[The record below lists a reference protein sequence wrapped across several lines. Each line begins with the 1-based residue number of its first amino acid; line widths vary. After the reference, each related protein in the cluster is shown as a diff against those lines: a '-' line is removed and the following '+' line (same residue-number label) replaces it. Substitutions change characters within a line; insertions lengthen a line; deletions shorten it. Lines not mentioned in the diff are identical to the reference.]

1 MRTEV
6 TSDLWWKDAVV
17 YGVDV
22 KTFQDSNGDGIG
34 DFDGLAE
41 RLDYLAELGISC
53 LWLLPIMRS
62 PWRDNGYDIADYFDV
77 DRRLGTLGDLVEL
90 LRAARERGIRVITD
104 LVVNH
109 TSDEHPWFRAARS
122 SRDNPYRDYYVW
134 RDEPQP
140 QPEGIVFPG
149 EETSNWELDQTT
161 GQYYLHRF
169 YKFQPD
175 LNIENPRVRAELEKI
190 IGLWLELGFSGF
202 RVDAAPFLI
211 ETQGIPGKSPDDPH
225 APLRHM
231 REFLSRRRG
240 DAILLGEANV
250 AADQLTGYFGR
261 YGNELHMLLN
271 FILNQ
276 ALCLSLAREDAQPL
290 AEHLRNLPNTPFT
303 CQYANF
309 TRSADELSL
318 DRLSAK
324 ERADVFAAFAP
335 EERMRLYGRGIRRR
349 LPSMLGGD
357 GRRLEL
363 AYSLLFSLPD
373 TPVLLYGEEI
383 GMGEDLEV
391 PSRASV
397 RTAMQWSHEPNG
409 GFSTAERGS
418 TSTPSGT
425 TRTRCS
431 IGSARSSAPARS
443 ARSWGSGP
451 GGCWRPISQA
461 CLLTGPTGPAAAW
474 PSCITWPGRAARSR
488 STSVPLGSRSYSPT
502 ATSGPSPTRGARSR
516 WNPTAG
522 AGCACIRPANCFC
535 WHAGQRNRLP
545 LWRPHRPQPVESVGR
560 LERSPNASGRPDPR
574 RPARPSRRRRRPV
587 LGQLG
592 TPNGR
597 PRGGAGRAC
606 AAVPVDARALPPQ
619 SHMAL
624 FVIRLGHREGGRT
637 PPARGGLPPGVA
649 AGLLSG
655 RRPVPSPACMPPDV
669 TRGLVTPGVGEVGKV
684 TNQSK

>member
-1 MRTEV
+1 VTRSEA
-6 TSDLWWKDAVV
+6 TSDLWWKDAVI

-22 KTFQDSNGDGIG
+22 KAFQDSDGDGIG

-41 RLDYLAELGISC
+41 RLGYLAELGVTC

-62 PWRDNGYDIADYFDV
+62 PWRDNGYDVADYFDV
-77 DRRLGTLGDLVEL
+77 DRRLGSMGDLVEL

-122 SRDNPYRDYYVW
+122 SRDNPYRDFYVW
-134 RDEPQP
+134 RDQP
-140 QPEGIVFPG
+140 QEQPHGIVFPG
-149 EETSNWELDQTT
+149 EETSNWELDQAT

-175 LNIENPRVRAELEKI
+175 LNIENPRVRAEFQKI
-190 IGLWLELGFSGF
+190 MGLWLELGISGF

-211 ETQGIPGKSPDDPH
+211 ETEGIPGKSPDDPH

-250 AADQLTGYFGR
+250 APDQLTGYFGQ

-276 ALCLSLAREDAQPL
+276 ALVLSLAREDARPL
-290 AEHLRNLPNTPFT
+290 AEHLRDLPVTPLT

-309 TRSADELSL
+309 TRSADEMSL
-318 DRLSAK
+318 DRLTEQ

-357 GRRLEL
+357 QRRLEL

-397 RTAMQWSHEPNG
+397 RTAMQWSDGPNG
-409 GFSTAERGS
+409 GFATAER
-418 TSTPSGT
+418 
-425 TRTRCS
+425 
-431 IGSARSSAPARS
+431 
-443 ARSWGSGP
+443 
-451 GGCWRPISQA
+451 
-461 CLLTGPTGPAAAW
+461 
-474 PSCITWPGRAARSR
+474 
-488 STSVPLGSRSYSPT
+488 
-502 ATSGPSPTRGARSR
+502 
-516 WNPTAG
+516 
-522 AGCACIRPANCFC
+522 IRPAVV
-535 WHAGQRNRLP
+535 AGGPFGYRRVNVRAQLRDPDSLLHRVRALIRTRKQCPELGFGEWRLLETDQPAALAHRADWAGGSVAVLHNLAGGDCEVKVDLGAARVEELLADRRERP
-545 LWRPHRPQPVESVGR
+545 L
-560 LERSPNASGRPDPR
+560 PDPGHPIPLEPYGWRWLRLHQR
-574 RPARPSRRRRRPV
+574 R
-587 LGQLG
+587 
-592 TPNGR
+592 
-597 PRGGAGRAC
+597 
-606 AAVPVDARALPPQ
+606 
-619 SHMAL
+619 
-624 FVIRLGHREGGRT
+624 
-637 PPARGGLPPGVA
+637 
-649 AGLLSG
+649 
-655 RRPVPSPACMPPDV
+655 
-669 TRGLVTPGVGEVGKV
+669 
-684 TNQSK
+684 

>member
-1 MRTEV
+1 MRAEA
-6 TSDLWWKDAVV
+6 TSDLWWKNAVI

-34 DFDGLAE
+34 DFDGLCE
-41 RLDYLAELGISC
+41 RLDYLAELGVSC

-77 DRRLGTLGDLVEL
+77 ERRLGTLGDLVEL
-90 LRAARERGIRVITD
+90 LRTARERGIRVITD

-109 TSDEHPWFRAARS
+109 TSDEHPWFQQARS

-134 RDEPQP
+134 RDEPQS
-140 QPEGIVFPG
+140 QPKGIVFPG
-149 EETSNWELDQTT
+149 EENSNWELDQTT

-175 LNIENPRVRAELEKI
+175 LNIENPRVRAELQKI
-190 IGLWLELGFSGF
+190 MGFWLELGFSGF

-211 ETQGIPGKSPDDPH
+211 ETDGIPGKSPEDPH

-250 AADQLTGYFGR
+250 APDQLTGYFGR

-276 ALCLSLAREDAQPL
+276 ALHLSLAREDARPL
-290 AEHLRNLPNTPFT
+290 AEHLRDLPDTPLN

-318 DRLSAK
+318 DRLSAE

-335 EERMRLYGRGIRRR
+335 EERMQLYGRGIRRR

-357 GRRLEL
+357 QRRLEL

-383 GMGEDLEV
+383 GMGEDLDV
-391 PSRASV
+391 PSRATV

-409 GFSTAERGS
+409 GFSTAERTHPSTVADGPFSYQRVNVGAQRGDPDSLLRRVGS
-418 TSTPSGT
+418 LI
-425 TRTRCS
+425 RTRKQCPELGFGTWRLLETNQPS
-431 IGSARSSAPARS
+431 VLAHQAGWAGGSVAVLHNLA
-443 ARSWGSGP
+443 GT
-451 GGCWRPISQA
+451 GCQVKVDLGVA
-461 CLLTGPTGPAAAW
+461 GVEELL
-474 PSCITWPGRAARSR
+474 
-488 STSVPLGSRSYSPT
+488 
-502 ATSGPSPTRGARSR
+502 
-516 WNPTAG
+516 
-522 AGCACIRPANCFC
+522 
-535 WHAGQRNRLP
+535 
-545 LWRPHRPQPVESVGR
+545 
-560 LERSPNASGRPDPR
+560 
-574 RPARPSRRRRRPV
+574 
-587 LGQLG
+587 
-592 TPNGR
+592 
-597 PRGGAGRAC
+597 AGRHER
-606 AAVPVDARALPPQ
+606 PLPDRGSPIP
-619 SHMAL
+619 L
-624 FVIRLGHREGGRT
+624 EPYGWRWLRLHQTG
-637 PPARGGLPPGVA
+637 
-649 AGLLSG
+649 
-655 RRPVPSPACMPPDV
+655 
-669 TRGLVTPGVGEVGKV
+669 
-684 TNQSK
+684 

>member
-1 MRTEV
+1 MRAEA
-6 TSDLWWKDAVV
+6 TSDLWWKNAVI

-34 DFDGLAE
+34 DFDGLSE
-41 RLDYLAELGISC
+41 RLGYLAGLGVTC

-77 DRRLGTLGDLVEL
+77 DRRLGTMGDLVEL

-109 TSDEHPWFRAARS
+109 TSDEHPWFKAARS
-122 SRDNPYRDYYVW
+122 SRDDPYRDYYVW
-134 RDEPQP
+134 RDQPPP

-175 LNIENPRVRAELEKI
+175 LNIENPRVRAEFQKV

-211 ETQGIPGKSPDDPH
+211 ETEGIPGKSPDDPH

-276 ALCLSLAREDAQPL
+276 ALVLSLAREDGRPL
-290 AEHLRNLPNTPFT
+290 AEHLRDLPTTPLT

-318 DRLSAK
+318 DRLSDQ

-357 GRRLEL
+357 RRRLEQ

-383 GMGEDLEV
+383 GMGEDLDV

-397 RTAMQWSHEPNG
+397 RTAMQWSNEPNG
-409 GFSTAERGS
+409 GFSSAERIYPPIVADGPFGYRRVNVRAQLRDPDS
-418 TSTPSGT
+418 LLHQVGALI
-425 TRTRCS
+425 RTRKECPELGFGEWRLLETS
-431 IGSARSSAPARS
+431 QPGALAHRADWGGGSVAVLHNLA
-443 ARSWGSGP
+443 GN
-451 GGCWRPISQA
+451 GCEVKVD
-461 CLLTGPTGPAAAW
+461 LG
-474 PSCITWPGRAARSR
+474 AARVEELLADRDERPLPDQGGPIPLEPYGWRWLRLHQTSMGR
-488 STSVPLGSRSYSPT
+488 S
-502 ATSGPSPTRGARSR
+502 
-516 WNPTAG
+516 
-522 AGCACIRPANCFC
+522 
-535 WHAGQRNRLP
+535 
-545 LWRPHRPQPVESVGR
+545 
-560 LERSPNASGRPDPR
+560 
-574 RPARPSRRRRRPV
+574 
-587 LGQLG
+587 
-592 TPNGR
+592 
-597 PRGGAGRAC
+597 
-606 AAVPVDARALPPQ
+606 
-619 SHMAL
+619 
-624 FVIRLGHREGGRT
+624 
-637 PPARGGLPPGVA
+637 
-649 AGLLSG
+649 
-655 RRPVPSPACMPPDV
+655 
-669 TRGLVTPGVGEVGKV
+669 
-684 TNQSK
+684 

>member
-34 DFDGLAE
+34 DFDGLGE
-41 RLDYLAELGISC
+41 RLDYLADLGISC

-62 PWRDNGYDIADYFDV
+62 PWRDNGYDISDYFDV

-225 APLRHM
+225 APLRHI

-409 GFSTAERGS
+409 GFSTAERIYPPIVADGPFGYRRVNVHAQRHDPDS
-418 TSTPSGT
+418 LLHRVGALI
-425 TRTRCS
+425 RTRKECPEL
-431 IGSARSSAPARS
+431 GFGA
-443 ARSWGSGP
+443 
-451 GGCWRPISQA
+451 WR
-461 CLLTGPTGPAAAW
+461 LLETD
-474 PSCITWPGRAARSR
+474 
-488 STSVPLGSRSYSPT
+488 
-502 ATSGPSPTRGARSR
+502 
-516 WNPTAG
+516 
-522 AGCACIRPANCFC
+522 
-535 WHAGQRNRLP
+535 Q
-545 LWRPHRPQPVESVGR
+545 
-560 LERSPNASGRPDPR
+560 
-574 RPARPSRRRRRPV
+574 
-587 LGQLG
+587 
-592 TPNGR
+592 
-597 PRGGAGRAC
+597 
-606 AAVPVDARALPPQ
+606 
-619 SHMAL
+619 
-624 FVIRLGHREGGRT
+624 
-637 PPARGGLPPGVA
+637 PGVLA
-649 AGLLSG
+649 HRADWAGGSVAVLHNLAGTGCQVKIDLGAVRVEELLAD
-655 RRPVPSPACMPPDV
+655 RHERPLPDQGSPIPLEPYGWRWLRLHQ
-669 TRGLVTPGVGEVGKV
+669 TG
-684 TNQSK
+684 

>member
-276 ALCLSLAREDAQPL
+276 ALCLSLARE
-290 AEHLRNLPNTPFT
+290 
-303 CQYANF
+303 
-309 TRSADELSL
+309 
-318 DRLSAK
+318 
-324 ERADVFAAFAP
+324 
-335 EERMRLYGRGIRRR
+335 ERMRLYGRGIRRR

-409 GFSTAERGS
+409 GFSTAERIYPPIVADGPFGYRRVNVHAQRHDPDS
-418 TSTPSGT
+418 LLHRVGALI
-425 TRTRCS
+425 RTRKECPEL
-431 IGSARSSAPARS
+431 GFGA
-443 ARSWGSGP
+443 
-451 GGCWRPISQA
+451 WR
-461 CLLTGPTGPAAAW
+461 LLETD
-474 PSCITWPGRAARSR
+474 
-488 STSVPLGSRSYSPT
+488 
-502 ATSGPSPTRGARSR
+502 
-516 WNPTAG
+516 
-522 AGCACIRPANCFC
+522 
-535 WHAGQRNRLP
+535 Q
-545 LWRPHRPQPVESVGR
+545 
-560 LERSPNASGRPDPR
+560 
-574 RPARPSRRRRRPV
+574 
-587 LGQLG
+587 
-592 TPNGR
+592 
-597 PRGGAGRAC
+597 
-606 AAVPVDARALPPQ
+606 
-619 SHMAL
+619 
-624 FVIRLGHREGGRT
+624 
-637 PPARGGLPPGVA
+637 PGVLA
-649 AGLLSG
+649 HRADWAGGSVAVLHNLAGTGCQVKIDLGAVRVEELLAD
-655 RRPVPSPACMPPDV
+655 RHERPLPDQGSPIPLEPYGWRWLRLHQ
-669 TRGLVTPGVGEVGKV
+669 TG
-684 TNQSK
+684 

>member
-134 RDEPQP
+134 RDEPLP

-409 GFSTAERGS
+409 GFSTAERIYPPIVADGPFGYRRVNVHAQRHDPDS
-418 TSTPSGT
+418 LLHRVGALI
-425 TRTRCS
+425 RTRKECPEL
-431 IGSARSSAPARS
+431 GFGA
-443 ARSWGSGP
+443 
-451 GGCWRPISQA
+451 WR
-461 CLLTGPTGPAAAW
+461 LLETD
-474 PSCITWPGRAARSR
+474 
-488 STSVPLGSRSYSPT
+488 
-502 ATSGPSPTRGARSR
+502 
-516 WNPTAG
+516 
-522 AGCACIRPANCFC
+522 
-535 WHAGQRNRLP
+535 Q
-545 LWRPHRPQPVESVGR
+545 
-560 LERSPNASGRPDPR
+560 
-574 RPARPSRRRRRPV
+574 
-587 LGQLG
+587 
-592 TPNGR
+592 
-597 PRGGAGRAC
+597 
-606 AAVPVDARALPPQ
+606 
-619 SHMAL
+619 
-624 FVIRLGHREGGRT
+624 
-637 PPARGGLPPGVA
+637 PGVLA
-649 AGLLSG
+649 HRADWAGGSVAVLHNLAGTGCQVKIDLGAVRVEELLAD
-655 RRPVPSPACMPPDV
+655 RHERPLPDQGSPIPLEPYGWRWLRLHQ
-669 TRGLVTPGVGEVGKV
+669 TG
-684 TNQSK
+684 

>member
-409 GFSTAERGS
+409 GFSTAERIYPPIVADGPFGYRRVNVHAQRHDPDS
-418 TSTPSGT
+418 LLHRVGALI
-425 TRTRCS
+425 RTRKECPELGFGAWQLLETDQPS
-431 IGSARSSAPARS
+431 VVAHRADWAGGSVAVLHNLAGTGCQVKIDLGAVRVEELLADRHERPLPDQ
-443 ARSWGSGP
+443 GSPIPLEPYG
-451 GGCWRPISQA
+451 WRWLRLHQ
-461 CLLTGPTGPAAAW
+461 TG
-474 PSCITWPGRAARSR
+474 
-488 STSVPLGSRSYSPT
+488 
-502 ATSGPSPTRGARSR
+502 
-516 WNPTAG
+516 
-522 AGCACIRPANCFC
+522 
-535 WHAGQRNRLP
+535 
-545 LWRPHRPQPVESVGR
+545 
-560 LERSPNASGRPDPR
+560 
-574 RPARPSRRRRRPV
+574 
-587 LGQLG
+587 
-592 TPNGR
+592 
-597 PRGGAGRAC
+597 
-606 AAVPVDARALPPQ
+606 
-619 SHMAL
+619 
-624 FVIRLGHREGGRT
+624 
-637 PPARGGLPPGVA
+637 
-649 AGLLSG
+649 
-655 RRPVPSPACMPPDV
+655 
-669 TRGLVTPGVGEVGKV
+669 
-684 TNQSK
+684 

>member
-1 MRTEV
+1 MRMEA
-6 TSDLWWKDAVV
+6 TSDLWWKNAVI

-34 DFDGLAE
+34 DFNGLCE
-41 RLDYLAELGISC
+41 RLDYLTELGISC

-90 LRAARERGIRVITD
+90 LRTARERGIRVITD

-109 TSDEHPWFRAARS
+109 TSDEHPWFQAARS

-134 RDEPQP
+134 RDEPEKQP
-140 QPEGIVFPG
+140 KGIVFPG

-175 LNIENPRVRAELEKI
+175 LNIENPRVRAELQKI
-190 IGLWLELGFSGF
+190 MGFWLELGFSGF

-211 ETQGIPGKSPDDPH
+211 ETDGIPGKSPEDPQ

-250 AADQLTGYFGR
+250 PADQLTGYFGR

-276 ALCLSLAREDAQPL
+276 ALHLSLAREDARPL
-290 AEHLRNLPNTPFT
+290 AEHLRELPNTPLT

-318 DRLSAK
+318 DRLSAE
-324 ERADVFAAFAP
+324 ERAEVFAAFAP
-335 EERMRLYGRGIRRR
+335 EERMQLYGRGIRRR

-373 TPVLLYGEEI
+373 TPLLLYGEEI
-383 GMGEDLEV
+383 GMGEDLDV
-391 PSRASV
+391 PSRATV

-409 GFSTAERGS
+409 GFSTAERIYPPIVADGPFGYRRVNVAAQRRDPDS
-418 TSTPSGT
+418 LLRRVGALI
-425 TRTRCS
+425 RTRKECPELGFGAWRLLETHQPS
-431 IGSARSSAPARS
+431 ALAHRADWAGGSVVVLHNLA
-443 ARSWGSGP
+443 G
-451 GGCWRPISQA
+451 
-461 CLLTGPTGPAAAW
+461 T
-474 PSCITWPGRAARSR
+474 SCQ
-488 STSVPLGSRSYSPT
+488 VKVDLG
-502 ATSGPSPTRGARSR
+502 GARVEELLADRHERPLPSQGSPIPLEPYGWR
-516 WNPTAG
+516 WL
-522 AGCACIRPANCFC
+522 
-535 WHAGQRNRLP
+535 RL
-545 LWRPHRPQPVESVGR
+545 HQTG
-560 LERSPNASGRPDPR
+560 
-574 RPARPSRRRRRPV
+574 
-587 LGQLG
+587 
-592 TPNGR
+592 
-597 PRGGAGRAC
+597 
-606 AAVPVDARALPPQ
+606 
-619 SHMAL
+619 
-624 FVIRLGHREGGRT
+624 
-637 PPARGGLPPGVA
+637 
-649 AGLLSG
+649 
-655 RRPVPSPACMPPDV
+655 
-669 TRGLVTPGVGEVGKV
+669 
-684 TNQSK
+684 

>member
-1 MRTEV
+1 MRMEA
-6 TSDLWWKDAVV
+6 TSDLWWKNAVI

-34 DFDGLAE
+34 DFNGLCE

-90 LRAARERGIRVITD
+90 LRTARERGIRVITD

-109 TSDEHPWFRAARS
+109 TSDEHPWFQAARS

-134 RDEPQP
+134 RDEPEP
-140 QPEGIVFPG
+140 QPKGIVFPG

-175 LNIENPRVRAELEKI
+175 LNIENPRVRAELQKI
-190 IGLWLELGFSGF
+190 MGFWLELGFSGF

-211 ETQGIPGKSPDDPH
+211 ETDGIPGKSPKDPH

-250 AADQLTGYFGR
+250 AADQLTSYFGQ

-276 ALCLSLAREDAQPL
+276 ALYLSLARQDARPL
-290 AEHLRNLPNTPFT
+290 AAHLRELPNTPLP

-318 DRLSAK
+318 DRLSAE
-324 ERADVFAAFAP
+324 ERAEVFAAFAP

-357 GRRLEL
+357 ERRLEL
-363 AYSLLFSLPD
+363 AYSLMFSLPD
-373 TPVLLYGEEI
+373 TPLLLYGEEI

-409 GFSTAERGS
+409 GFSTAERIHPPIVADGPFGYQRVNVHDQRRDPDS
-418 TSTPSGT
+418 LLRRVGALI
-425 TRTRCS
+425 RTRRECPELGFGAWRLLETDQPS
-431 IGSARSSAPARS
+431 ALAHQADWAGSSVAALHNLA
-443 ARSWGSGP
+443 GT
-451 GGCWRPISQA
+451 GCQ
-461 CLLTGPTGPAAAW
+461 
-474 PSCITWPGRAARSR
+474 
-488 STSVPLGSRSYSPT
+488 VKVDLG
-502 ATSGPSPTRGARSR
+502 GARVEQLLADRRERPLPDQGNPIPLEPYGWR
-516 WNPTAG
+516 WL
-522 AGCACIRPANCFC
+522 
-535 WHAGQRNRLP
+535 RL
-545 LWRPHRPQPVESVGR
+545 HQTG
-560 LERSPNASGRPDPR
+560 
-574 RPARPSRRRRRPV
+574 
-587 LGQLG
+587 
-592 TPNGR
+592 
-597 PRGGAGRAC
+597 
-606 AAVPVDARALPPQ
+606 
-619 SHMAL
+619 
-624 FVIRLGHREGGRT
+624 
-637 PPARGGLPPGVA
+637 
-649 AGLLSG
+649 
-655 RRPVPSPACMPPDV
+655 
-669 TRGLVTPGVGEVGKV
+669 
-684 TNQSK
+684 